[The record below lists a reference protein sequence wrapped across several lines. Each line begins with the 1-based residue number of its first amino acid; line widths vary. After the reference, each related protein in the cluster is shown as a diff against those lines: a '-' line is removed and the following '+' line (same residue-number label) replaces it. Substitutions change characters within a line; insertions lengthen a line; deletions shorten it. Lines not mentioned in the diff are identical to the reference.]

1 MTVQQRNYV
10 PTVADEDGTGIDTT
24 LESTVI
30 DEDEN
35 KIVQVYTFVMPE
47 KKVTITERV
56 TVIVQLH

>member
-1 MTVQQRNYV
+1 M

-47 KKVTITERV
+47 KKVTITE
-56 TVIVQLH
+56 